1 MNFNDITI
9 GQLLVL
15 IAAITAIAT
24 FIGKVSTPVKT
35 FEKRVSDLE
44 QHLDNDNKRLKLLE
58 QDTRLIL
65 KATRVLVLHGISSN
79 NTGELKEIQEEID
92 DYLIS
97 K

>member
-24 FIGKVSTPVKT
+24 FISKVTTPVKT

>member
-24 FIGKVSTPVKT
+24 FISKVTTPVKT

-65 KATRVLVLHGISSN
+65 KATRVLVMHSVSSN

>member
-24 FIGKVSTPVKT
+24 FIGKVTTPVKT

-65 KATRVLVLHGISSN
+65 KATRVLVMHSVSSIILEN
-79 NTGELKEIQEEID
+79 LKK
-92 DYLIS
+92 Y
-97 K
+97 KKR